1 MALAFSIAFL
11 WLLRMGEVTK
21 LRMKQLAILSPTL
34 VHITFTGEESKGAQ
48 RKGEPESVAIRS
60 RSVIA
65 CITYLKSVMG
75 PDDFLIGGTYREK
88 SLALIEAASFY
99 GVVHDRLKPH
109 GLRRGGATW
118 FFSIHQSYDVTC
130 AHGRW
135 AHVPTCRIYI
145 DQANIDLTRS
155 ELPALEKAK
164 LKCACANLDSLL
176 LKAFQ

>member
-1 MALAFSIAFL
+1 
-11 WLLRMGEVTK
+11 MGEVTK

-65 CITYLKSVMG
+65 CITYLKGVSS

-99 GVVHDRLKPH
+99 GVVHDRLTPH
-109 GLRRGGATW
+109 GRRRGGATW
-118 FFSIHQSYDVTC
+118 YFSIHHNYDITC
-130 AHGRW
+130 SHGRW
-135 AHVPTCRIYI
+135 AHVPTCRMYI

-155 ELPALEKAK
+155 VLPSLEKAK
-164 LKCACANLDSLL
+164 LKCACQNLDRLL
-176 LKAFQ
+176 LEAFS